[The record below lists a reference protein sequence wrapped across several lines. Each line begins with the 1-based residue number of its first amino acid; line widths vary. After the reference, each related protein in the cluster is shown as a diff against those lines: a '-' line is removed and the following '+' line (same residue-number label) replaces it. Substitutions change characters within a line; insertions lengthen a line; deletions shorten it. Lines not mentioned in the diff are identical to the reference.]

1 MSKTERIAELE
12 AELSNARNELF
23 KAQDAGNGDAVYEW
37 KQEVSSLAKELV
49 EARIDRP
56 FTAYEDEYGD
66 YPL

>member
-1 MSKTERIAELE
+1 MSKATRIAEIE
-12 AELSNARNELF
+12 AELTNARSELF
-23 KAQDAGNGDAVYEW
+23 KAQDGGNEDAAYEW
-37 KQEVSSLAKELV
+37 QQEVSMLAKELV